1 MRVVKWSPQERV
13 DLPDLAA
20 TSFLAIGEFRRTI
33 RETLLGVDENRILRG
48 FEVEASAVPD
58 ALITVKLNDAGT
70 LSVAV
75 GAENLGNI
83 THGQLIGGVDDAARN
98 EGNAQQTLDFTG
110 QPNATYTVQ
119 MRFVYADGANDNRAF
134 WADATDSEFV
144 ASSDTRYLPGFEL
157 RLSGAASAEWID
169 LASVVWGGSTITAGN
184 ITDLRSFAMEGVTP
198 YEQTTQAGTGGMPD
212 FSRLATR
219 GDTSVGLN
227 ALWGVVRALGRQIQD
242 IKGEDDS
249 GNWNWW
255 GRVFKSSTLSPTDTT
270 KTLRTLHTVTYT
282 VGDGTTTFGDYNG
295 VNGLDDCLD
304 EIFNLGA
311 NAPANIRIVLKN
323 HSNAP
328 FSFMVS
334 TARAFDAAIDIL
346 RIEGNGNLI
355 SCTIAAAA
363 IGINLQSATGRLELT
378 NFSQIGMTNNATF
391 ANVVD
396 LQMANSVLF
405 GDLTATANPVVV
417 LEGGSRIRTSQ
428 IEGLIRVQTS
438 VATATDDGTS
448 GTLPVRI
455 LQSSITGAIDV
466 PAVGLSTYK
475 VTPLQMESCLIKS
488 TDTHTLGATAVI
500 YNNGH
505 TGSSFRN
512 CEFRWNPENDCLSL
526 AGVPATVGAEVS
538 GCVFY
543 PDGTPTTGGGYA
555 IVVGSSNVRIETTRF
570 HLFDILAG
578 GVKLV
583 SGINTSISRCDFQGD
598 SATTGR
604 AANLCA
610 IYGVGP
616 ANDVIGLSVDQCS
629 FEDIEANITSN
640 NAIVFDGTLSKSRF
654 TSNVFTDCGEYVIDL
669 QGVTGA
675 ADQVVISDNIVSTTV
690 TVGRAFHLGISINST
705 ITGNSM
711 KFPTLRAAIS
721 TGTTGDW
728 VCSGNRLINGSIV
741 VGGTTILYGKVGGGG
756 PTNLN
761 YEN

>member
-33 RETLLGVDENRILRG
+33 REALIGGDENRVLRG

-75 GAENLGNI
+75 GAENLGNV

-110 QPNATYTVQ
+110 QPNPATYTVQ

-144 ASSDTRYLPGFEL
+144 SSADTRYLPGFEL

-198 YEQTTQAGTGGMPD
+198 YEQTTQAGAGGMPD

-219 GDTSVGLN
+219 GDTAVGIN

-282 VGDGTTTFGDYNG
+282 VGDGSTSYGDYSG
-295 VNGLDDCLD
+295 VDGLDDCLD
-304 EIFNLGA
+304 EVFNLGA

-328 FSFMVS
+328 FSFTIP
-334 TARAFDAAIDIL
+334 TARAFDAAIDTL

-355 SCTIAAAA
+355 SCTVAAVAVC
-363 IGINLQSATGRLELT
+363 INLQSSTGRLELS
-378 NFSQIGMTNNATF
+378 NVAQIGVTNNATF

-396 LQMANSVLF
+396 LQMENSVLL
-405 GDLTATANPVVV
+405 GNLTATANPVVV
-417 LEGGSRIRTSQ
+417 LEGGSRIRTSYV
-428 IEGLIRVQTS
+428 EGLIRVQTS
-438 VATATDDGTS
+438 VSPAIVDGTS

-488 TDTHTLGATAVI
+488 TDTHTLGATAVV

-526 AGVPATVGAEVS
+526 AGTTAVGAEVS

-583 SGINTSISRCDFQGD
+583 SGINASISRCDFQGD
-598 SATTGR
+598 GATTGR
-604 AANLCA
+604 AATLCA
-610 IYGVGP
+610 IYGVGS

-629 FEDIEANITSN
+629 FESIEENTINSN
-640 NAIVFDGTLSKSRF
+640 TIVFDGTLSKSRF

-675 ADQVVISDNIVSTTV
+675 ADQVVISDNIVNITV
-690 TVGRAFHLGISINST
+690 TAGRAFHLGISINST

-711 KFPTLRAAIS
+711 KFPSTRTAI
-721 TGTTGDW
+721 TGGVTGDW
-728 VCSGNRLINGSIV
+728 VCSGNRIHNGTIAA
-741 VGGTTILYGKVGGGG
+741 GTAVLYGYSGGGG

-761 YEN
+761 YLT